1 MKRVIYIAVLVKY
14 RKGYILLSTLLNI
27 YLKKYLL
34 VLNHNWLLWTLDK
47 YIIYTFNTSRI
58 FRKPIVRDY
67 IYLHHYTYLHYVKKS
82 AKNELNS

>member
-34 VLNHNWLLWTLDK
+34 VLNHNWLIWTLDK
-47 YIIYTFNTSRI
+47 YIYLTFNTS
-58 FRKPIVRDY
+58 
-67 IYLHHYTYLHYVKKS
+67 
-82 AKNELNS
+82 